1 MAADAVARLSNGAAE
16 FPEEWVRMSV
26 DCKNG
31 RKAADFAFGTRF
43 AKERAMT
50 TATSLL
56 NHRSRAQA
64 RGFSLI
70 EVLVAVAIVTLVSV
84 AVGIA
89 AYKHWVDSQRKTAFN
104 EARTVRQAVKA
115 RQLEKD
121 SCPTFAMLIEDGA
134 LDEDSPKQDPWGN
147 PWRIRCDGTRVIVET
162 DGPDRQHGTEDDVR
176 VPAPEG
182 PKISPNAEG

>member
-1 MAADAVARLSNGAAE
+1 
-16 FPEEWVRMSV
+16 
-26 DCKNG
+26 
-31 RKAADFAFGTRF
+31 
-43 AKERAMT
+43 MT
-50 TATSLL
+50 PKTISL
-56 NHRSRAQA
+56 HRRSKSKA

-89 AYKHWVDSQRKTAFN
+89 AFKHWTETQKRTAFN

-121 SCPTFAMLIEDGA
+121 TCPTFAMLVEDEA

-147 PWRIRCDGTRVIVET
+147 AWRIRCEGTRVIVET
-162 DGPDRQHGTEDDVR
+162 DGPDRQRGTADDVR
-176 VPAPEG
+176 VPAAQEG
-182 PKISPNAEG
+182 MISATTGG